1 MIADII
7 PNVEGRKLPMSL
19 SKKKC
24 KKKPF
29 TRSEIMSKVKS
40 KNTNI
45 EILLRQAL
53 WKKGFRYRKNYNKL
67 MGTPDIVFLKA
78 KLAIFCDSEFWHG
91 KYFLEG
97 KSIPKTN
104 TKFWVEKI
112 ERNIVRDKDIDIQ
125 LYNMG
130 WKVLHFWGNDIKNN
144 LNKCV
149 KEIENK
155 LGLTIGR

>member
-7 PNVEGRKLPMSL
+7 TNVEGRKLPMSL

-45 EILLRQAL
+45 EVILRKAL
-53 WKKGFRYRKNYNKL
+53 WGKGLRYRKNYNKL
-67 MGTPDIVFLKA
+67 IGTPDIVFLKA

-104 TKFWVEKI
+104 QNFWVEKI
-112 ERNIVRDKDIDIQ
+112 RTNIERDKKVDSKLIED
-125 LYNMG
+125 G
-130 WKVLHFWGNDIKNN
+130 WKVLHFWGNDIKKN
-144 LNKCV
+144 LDNCV
-149 KEIENK
+149 NSIEHILSSAK
-155 LGLTIGR
+155 